1 MNTAGEKLTKKLKWV
16 KTKECQSKMYFCT
29 SADKHLSHSVS
40 IVKPFK
46 CHQFNENQGQVM
58 EEKQDGGVEGLE
70 FTSSHKNTK
79 TTTAEQ
85 PLTKKTRTYQKRYS
99 TPKDKEEGK
108 MRW

>member
-1 MNTAGEKLTKKLKWV
+1 
-16 KTKECQSKMYFCT
+16 
-29 SADKHLSHSVS
+29 
-40 IVKPFK
+40 
-46 CHQFNENQGQVM
+46 M

-108 MRW
+108 MRWQEGCFLDTMKSHTHWVGNPKYGK